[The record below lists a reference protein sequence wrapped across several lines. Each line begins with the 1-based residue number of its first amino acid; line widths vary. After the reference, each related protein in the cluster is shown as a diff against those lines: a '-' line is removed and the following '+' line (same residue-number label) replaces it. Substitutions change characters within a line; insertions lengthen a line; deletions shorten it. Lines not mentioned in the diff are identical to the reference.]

1 MNKFYYERRMCK
13 ALGYLSLN
21 PVLYESTEEKG
32 VYKKVC
38 MKCNAINAGVCTI
51 SESCS
56 LLFSAP
62 ELVVDNGVN
71 LRNKKIGE

>member
-1 MNKFYYERRMCK
+1 MNKFYYERGMCK

-21 PVLYESTEEKG
+21 PVLYESTEEEG

-38 MKCNAINAGVCTI
+38 MACNAIATGVCQI
-51 SESCS
+51 AGSCS
-56 LLFSAP
+56 LLLSAP

-71 LRNKKIGE
+71 LREKKIGE